1 MNHGAPAAAAAA
13 APDGDVAAWVALL
26 DGLPGAA
33 WLVALATQRVVAVN
47 AAAAALFCRAAQVL
61 VGESAP
67 RLAGSPEDLAYWAA
81 AESGEAGLLQSDQFF
96 FPVVILPPTYLYAGA
111 TVVGAGVVSALIV
124 RNRIDN
130 LDLVSVLKTRE

>member
-47 AAAAALFCRAAQVL
+47 AAAAALAAASGRMLRLTWSTRPSAAATTVSDCSRPASPDSAAAQ
-61 VGESAP
+61 
-67 RLAGSPEDLAYWAA
+67 
-81 AESGEAGLLQSDQFF
+81 
-96 FPVVILPPTYLYAGA
+96 
-111 TVVGAGVVSALIV
+111 
-124 RNRIDN
+124 
-130 LDLVSVLKTRE
+130 